1 MNIPTQA
8 PKLLQL
14 PPLVPERMRLLN
26 AVSLRGLVHEGRIG
40 EKDFR
45 LRWLPAVPVFKP
57 VLLVRLS
64 VNGQG
69 WTAAFDGASVA
80 SLHPLFAEPE
90 AVGTDPATL
99 PAALLGAVLD
109 DLTQSLLEGLS
120 AAIGLSVHLEET
132 LPADTPEAQPFMG
145 ALLEWTDRD
154 GVRRQAFMRFAS
166 TPAAALA
173 LADGLR
179 AVKRTSTGFL
189 TNDIDRIPY
198 VLGVVAG
205 ESALSYADY
214 RALSP
219 GDVVVPDAWT
229 ASSGEVGLVVR
240 GPRSTLLE
248 GRAKLEE
255 QNNITLGEAMALA
268 QENSMQNTD
277 DLEVKLTFE
286 LDNRILTVGELKS
299 LEPGYTFRLT
309 KDAGS
314 IVTVLANGRP
324 VARGCLVD
332 IGGAVGVQ
340 LTERVASGANDEH

>member
-8 PKLLQL
+8 PKVLQL
-14 PPLVPERMRLLN
+14 PLIAPERMRLLN
-26 AVSLRGLVHEGRIG
+26 AVSLRGLVHAGRIG
-40 EKDFR
+40 ETDFTI
-45 LRWLPAVPVFKP
+45 RWLPVVPVFRAA
-57 VLLVRLS
+57 LLVRLS
-64 VNGQG
+64 VNGQD
-69 WTAAFDGASVA
+69 WTAAFDSASIV
-80 SLHPLFAEPE
+80 SLHPLFSEPE
-90 AVGTDPATL
+90 ALGTDPATL
-99 PAALLGAVLD
+99 PAPLLGAVLD
-109 DLTQSLLEGLS
+109 DLSKSLLEGLS
-120 AAIGLSVHLEET
+120 AAIGLPVHLEEA

-154 GVRRQAFMRFAS
+154 GARRQAFMRLSS

-198 VLGVVAG
+198 VLGIVAG
-205 ESALSYADY
+205 LTTMPYADY
-214 RALSP
+214 RELVP
-219 GDVVVPDAWT
+219 GDVVVPDVWT
-229 ASSGEVGLVVR
+229 PASGEVRLVVR
-240 GPRSTLLE
+240 GPRSTLLA
-248 GRAKLEE
+248 GRATIEE
-255 QNNITLGEAMALA
+255 QNITLGEAMAPA
-268 QENSMQNTD
+268 QENTMQNTD

-340 LTERVASGANDEH
+340 LTERVASGGKDEH